1 MGDCPDRR
9 TVTCRAVGSAAT
21 SDPAQAPPRQALL
34 RRTSGRITATQAI
47 AQPIPDS
54 FESLLEERQN
64 LVAGRDR
71 RLAGL
76 VDQVR
81 GYNAVRGR
89 DVALEERR
97 KIGIRRAVPK
107 HPPDEAITERFRIGR
122 ETLPHAE
129 LVP

>member
-9 TVTCRAVGSAAT
+9 TVTRRAVGPTAT

-34 RRTSGRITATQAI
+34 TRTQGHITATQAI
-47 AQPIPDS
+47 AQSIPDS

-64 LVAGRDR
+64 LIAGRDR

-81 GYNAVRGR
+81 GDDTVRGR
-89 DVALEERR
+89 DVAFEERR
-97 KIGIRRAVPK
+97 KIGIRRTVGK
-107 HPPDEAITERFRIGR
+107 HPPDEAVARRAPI
-122 ETLPHAE
+122 
-129 LVP
+129 